1 MANGILGHD
10 TAAPYKQPVSDKL
23 RVHEIYLSLQG
34 ESTFAGLPCVFV
46 RLTGC
51 DLRCSYCDTAYA
63 FTGGEAI
70 SIESILD
77 QVDALAEGYPEPP
90 LVELTGGEPLL
101 QKATPALLAALCDRG
116 FTVLLETSGA
126 HDISTVDVRVHR
138 IVDLKCPSSGEC
150 DRNFTENIAH
160 LRPTDEVKC
169 VIGTHEDYVWAKDQ
183 LRQLFGKC
191 EVLFSWVNPLEGDQA
206 SDVLK
211 PVPPEHTPLTRRE
224 LAEAIT
230 ADRLPVRF
238 QLQQHKHI
246 WPVDQ
251 KGV

>member
-1 MANGILGHD
+1 MSG
-10 TAAPYKQPVSDKL
+10 TL

-63 FTGGEAI
+63 FTGGKAI
-70 SIESILD
+70 SIEAILN

-126 HDISTVDVRVHR
+126 HDISTVDARVHR

-150 DRNFTENIAH
+150 DRNHTENIAH

-169 VIGTHEDYVWAKDQ
+169 VIGTREDYVWAKEQ

-211 PVPPEHTPLTRRE
+211 PVPADHTPLTRRE
-224 LAEAIT
+224 LAEVIT
-230 ADRLPVRF
+230 TDRLPVRF

-246 WPVDQ
+246 WPPEER
-251 KGV
+251 GV

>member
-10 TAAPYKQPVSDKL
+10 TAAPYKQPVSDTL

-126 HDISTVDVRVHR
+126 HDISVVDPRVHR

-150 DRNFTENIAH
+150 DKNLAENIAH
-160 LRPTDEVKC
+160 LRATDEVKC
-169 VIGTHEDYVWAKDQ
+169 VIGTREDYVWAKAQ

-191 EVLFSWVNPLEGDQA
+191 EILFSWVNPLEGDQA

>member
-1 MANGILGHD
+1 MP
-10 TAAPYKQPVSDKL
+10 PYNPLVSDTL
-23 RVHEIYLSLQG
+23 RVSEIYLSLQG

-63 FTGGEAI
+63 FTGGRVMSLEEIQKEI
-70 SIESILD
+70 SAKS
-77 QVDALAEGYPEPP
+77 EGYPNTP

-101 QKATPALLAALCDRG
+101 QKESPALMTTLCDNG

-126 HDISTVDVRVHR
+126 HDISMVDPRVHR

-150 DRNFTENIAH
+150 ERNLDSNLEH
-160 LRPTDEVKC
+160 LGPSDEVKF
-169 VIGTHEDYVWAKDQ
+169 VIGTREDYQWASEQ
-183 LRQLFGKC
+183 LQKIKGRC
-191 EVLFSWVNPLEGDQA
+191 EALFSWVNPLMTNQQHDE
-206 SDVLK
+206 LK
-211 PVPPEHTPLTRRE
+211 PAPSGQTPLTRQE
-224 LAEAIT
+224 LAEAIIT
-230 ADRLPVRF
+230 DRLPVRF

-246 WPVDQ
+246 WPPEQ

>member
-1 MANGILGHD
+1 MSG
-10 TAAPYKQPVSDKL
+10 TL

-34 ESTFAGLPCVFV
+34 ESTFAGRPCVFV

-63 FTGGEAI
+63 FTGGKTMTLEAI
-70 SIESILD
+70 QNEIAT
-77 QVDALAEGYPEPP
+77 QAEGYPEPP

-101 QKATPALLAALCDRG
+101 QKETPALMTALCNAG

-126 HDISTVDVRVHR
+126 HDIAAIDPRVHR
-138 IVDLKCPSSGEC
+138 IVDLKCPSSGEHEKNLES
-150 DRNFTENIAH
+150 NFTN

-169 VIGTHEDYVWAKDQ
+169 VIGTREDYDWAKAQ
-183 LRQLFGKC
+183 LQKFHGLCEVG
-191 EVLFSWVNPLEGDQA
+191 EVLFSWVNPLTAKQQDE
-206 SDVLK
+206 SLK
-211 PVPPEHTPLTRRE
+211 PVPADHTPITRRQ
-224 LAEAIT
+224 LAEAII

-246 WPVDQ
+246 WPPEK

>member
-10 TAAPYKQPVSDKL
+10 TAAPYKQPVSDTL

-70 SIESILD
+70 SIEAILN

-101 QKATPALLAALCDRG
+101 QKATPALIAALCDRG

-150 DRNFTENIAH
+150 DRNLTENIAH

-169 VIGTHEDYVWAKDQ
+169 VIGTREDYDWAKEQ

-191 EVLFSWVNPLEGDQA
+191 EILFSWVNPLEGDQA

-211 PVPPEHTPLTRRE
+211 PIPPDHTPLTRRE

>member
-1 MANGILGHD
+1 M
-10 TAAPYKQPVSDKL
+10 

-63 FTGGEAI
+63 FTGGKAI
-70 SIESILD
+70 SIEAILN

-126 HDISTVDVRVHR
+126 HDISTVDARVHR

-150 DRNFTENIAH
+150 DRNHTENIAH

-169 VIGTHEDYVWAKDQ
+169 VIGTREDYVWAKEQ

-211 PVPPEHTPLTRRE
+211 PVPADHTPLTRRE
-224 LAEAIT
+224 LAEVIT
-230 ADRLPVRF
+230 TDRLPVRF

-246 WPVDQ
+246 WPPEER
-251 KGV
+251 GV

>member
-1 MANGILGHD
+1 
-10 TAAPYKQPVSDKL
+10 VSGTL

-34 ESTFAGLPCVFV
+34 ESTFAGRPCVFV

-63 FTGGEAI
+63 FTGGETMTLEAI
-70 SIESILD
+70 QNEIAT
-77 QVDALAEGYPEPP
+77 QAEGYPEPP

-101 QKATPALLAALCDRG
+101 QKETPALMTALCNAG

-126 HDISTVDVRVHR
+126 HDIAAIDPRVHR
-138 IVDLKCPSSGEC
+138 IVDLKCPSSGEHEKNLES
-150 DRNFTENIAH
+150 NFTN

-169 VIGTHEDYVWAKDQ
+169 VIGTREDYDWAKAQ
-183 LRQLFGKC
+183 LQKFHGLCEVG
-191 EVLFSWVNPLEGDQA
+191 EVLFSWVNPLTAKQQDE
-206 SDVLK
+206 SLK
-211 PVPPEHTPLTRRE
+211 PVPADHTPITRRQ
-224 LAEAIT
+224 LAEAII

-246 WPVDQ
+246 WPPEK

>member
-126 HDISTVDVRVHR
+126 HDISTVDTRVHR

-169 VIGTHEDYVWAKDQ
+169 VIGTREDYVWAKDQ

-191 EVLFSWVNPLEGDQA
+191 EILFSWVNPLEGDQA

-211 PVPPEHTPLTRRE
+211 PVPPDHTPLTRRE